1 MKKQIKNLLKRN
13 TVGLRFL
20 DAYALLQLGS
30 FIKVNP
36 LSKNFPKVIQLPIT
50 NRCNSRC
57 EMCNVW
63 NMDTSGE
70 YSSDEFKEILNDNL
84 FDEVISVGINGGEPT
99 LVSDLDAYA
108 NHILNL
114 PKLKYLNIISHG
126 FNTERALR
134 VFKKIYLLCRNK
146 NVKFHISISLDGV
159 GLIHDK
165 VRQIPGGFE
174 KTISTI
180 ENILTDQSLYCDTF
194 DVACTVVKSN
204 INYLIELESYCEDK
218 NIPIKYRLGISNKRI
233 ESDLLTE
240 AYDVTLDQDTKIS
253 VIEFFHGQT
262 IKAKSLTAKFKYFSI
277 FSWLTM
283 DEKTRFL
290 GCDWKNEG
298 ATLDSKGNLYYCAV
312 NSEKLGNLREN
323 SGSDIFFSDENLQ
336 HRKSIV
342 ENSCNNC
349 IHDYGGKTHFQNL
362 IAFSRFILSNR
373 FSIKI
378 YRIRSF
384 FL

>member
-1 MKKQIKNLLKRN
+1 MRVGTVFSPNPMSKKLP
-13 TVGLRFL
+13 T
-20 DAYALLQLGS
+20 
-30 FIKVNP
+30 
-36 LSKNFPKVIQLPIT
+36 VIQLPIT

-70 YSSDEFKEILNDNL
+70 YSATEFQHIIKDDL
-84 FDEVISVGINGGEPT
+84 FSEVTSLGINGGEPT
-99 LVSDLDAYA
+99 LVADLDDYVS
-108 NHILNL
+108 HILSL
-114 PKLKYLNIISHG
+114 PKLKHLNIISHG
-126 FNTERALR
+126 FNTVRALR
-134 VFKKIYLLCRNK
+134 TFRKLYRSCRNK
-146 NVKFHISISLDGV
+146 NIKFHISISLDGV

-180 ENILTDQSLYCDTF
+180 EKVLANQALYCDTF

-204 INYLIELESYCEDK
+204 INNLTELESYCEAK
-218 NIPIKYRLGISNKRI
+218 GIPIKYRLGISNKRI
-233 ESDLLTE
+233 ESDLLSE
-240 AYDVTLDQDTKIS
+240 AYDVTLDQDTNFS

-262 IKAKSLTAKFKYFSI
+262 IKAKSLTEKFKYFSI

-283 DEKTRFL
+283 DDKTRYL
-290 GCDWKNEG
+290 GCNWKDEG

-323 SGSDIFFSDENLQ
+323 SGVDLFFSDENLQ

-342 ENSCNNC
+342 KNSCNDC
-349 IHDYGGKTHFQNL
+349 IHDYGGKTHFRNL
-362 IAFSRFILSNR
+362 MAFSRFILSNR
-373 FSIKI
+373 FSVRS
-378 YRIRSF
+378 YRAKSF